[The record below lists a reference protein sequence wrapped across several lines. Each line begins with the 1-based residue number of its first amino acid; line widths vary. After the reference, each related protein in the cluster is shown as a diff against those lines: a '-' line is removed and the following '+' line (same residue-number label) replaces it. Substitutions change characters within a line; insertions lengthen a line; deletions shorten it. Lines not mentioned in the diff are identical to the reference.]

1 CHFCSFWDVNSWIS
15 GKGNCVTLSERELTA
30 EAGLCVVI
38 PCSFTTAANFTPKHT
53 VWYKCEASKKCSD
66 ADITFHSNKNN
77 EKVQSGF
84 KGRVSRLEP
93 DVSQKNCSII
103 INDLKESDSGFYQ
116 LRVTVKLQTVYKPT
130 VMIPTLTEGQQ
141 ATLTCTA
148 PGLCSGS
155 VPQITWTW
163 RGEGG
168 TESYITGNS
177 TVFKTEGLT
186 PFTQRHVS
194 TLTFNPSAE
203 HHNTNVTCKIRFTGD
218 ATAQKT
224 SGLND
229 HLFTCKNFGALNL
242 TCNVHSFPPSL
253 IIWSKLGYNETLH
266 IDTGSANLVII
277 NVTAGYAGQYVC
289 TAKYM
294 NNTLKDKVNVTVI
307 CEYTALCFWTEY
319 ISSRNTSLH
328 LVFVSI
334 QKYIH
339 YKKVNIHSGTYSE
352 LHSDTGSA
360 TLVVYNSVYNMF
372 ITFWTVY
379 LYSRIFIHDSYILSQ
394 CHCVL

>member
-1 CHFCSFWDVNSWIS
+1 VLNFVLIPLYFFNF
-15 GKGNCVTLSERELTA
+15 ERELTA

-116 LRVTVKLQTVYKPT
+116 LRVTGVLNGQQEQSCRNTILSHKPT

-177 TVFKTEGLT
+177 TV
-186 PFTQRHVS
+186 HVS

-224 SGLND
+224 SGLNVNYVKEVNITGVTTVRD
-229 HLFTCKNFGALNL
+229 GEALNL

-339 YKKVNIHSGTYSE
+339 YKKVMLAKPATDQLACFMLLEVGTAAVPSP
-352 LHSDTGSA
+352 SS
-360 TLVVYNSVYNMF
+360 SQ
-372 ITFWTVY
+372 
-379 LYSRIFIHDSYILSQ
+379 LSF
-394 CHCVL
+394 LMY

>member
-1 CHFCSFWDVNSWIS
+1 MNILLFYIFFLSQ

-116 LRVTVKLQTVYKPT
+116 LRVTGYSFILGNLFPLGIEQKPT

-155 VPQITWTW
+155 
-163 RGEGG
+163 
-168 TESYITGNS
+168 
-177 TVFKTEGLT
+177 TEGLT

-224 SGLND
+224 SGLNVNCEYFYNLKLTFPPKIYFILQD
-229 HLFTCKNFGALNL
+229 HLFTCKNFG
-242 TCNVHSFPPSL
+242 VM
-253 IIWSKLGYNETLH
+253 ET
-266 IDTGSANLVII
+266 T
-277 NVTAGYAGQYVC
+277 
-289 TAKYM
+289 
-294 NNTLKDKVNVTVI
+294 
-307 CEYTALCFWTEY
+307 
-319 ISSRNTSLH
+319 
-328 LVFVSI
+328 
-334 QKYIH
+334 
-339 YKKVNIHSGTYSE
+339 
-352 LHSDTGSA
+352 
-360 TLVVYNSVYNMF
+360 
-372 ITFWTVY
+372 
-379 LYSRIFIHDSYILSQ
+379 
-394 CHCVL
+394 